1 MIHEID
7 RRASPRYSTADNQ
20 TYVRLIARFGTRI
33 SKARL
38 INISHHGALILTD
51 DVVASHQPLE
61 VRLDDAPEIG
71 WIKAEA
77 VRYGQ
82 RQGVGIRFDRFCDRH
97 VLVAAIR
104 GFDNEWRRQSEEE
117 TTEIVKTDLARGVP
131 ITPSVP

>member
-1 MIHEID
+1 MIYVID

-38 INISHHGALILTD
+38 INISHYGALILTD
-51 DVVASHQPLE
+51 DVVALNQPLE

-82 RQGVGIRFDRFCDRH
+82 PQGVAIRFDRPCDHH
-97 VLVAAIR
+97 VLEAAMR
-104 GFDNEWRRQSEEE
+104 GFENEWRRESEEE
-117 TTEIVKTDLARGVP
+117 TAEIVKADLARRVP
-131 ITPSVP
+131 ITLSVP